1 MDGKGILRFILI
13 LPSVSEKGQFKLRD
27 LPGSGGRV
35 DILCRSLAACFDWGP
50 ATWPKSMLELV
61 AVIANKV
68 TIRVQDPGKL
78 LPRGEAQWAET
89 IRRVLN
95 DSSTDFATGQKA
107 ALPELMAGLHQGHV
121 WVLEE
126 TGKPFGEIKT
136 MNPDGENTFI
146 VGDHRGFDSQ
156 TQLTLDDHSIYRI
169 SIGKRSYL
177 SSHCI
182 AAIISKFERMV
193 V

>member
-68 TIRVQDPGKL
+68 TLRVQDPGKL

-95 DSSTDFATGQKA
+95 
-107 ALPELMAGLHQGHV
+107 V

-169 SIGKRSYL
+169 SVGKRSYL

>member
-13 LPSVSEKGQFKLRD
+13 LPSVSEKGQFRLRD

-68 TIRVQDPGKL
+68 TLRVQDPGKL

-107 ALPELMAGLHQGHV
+107 ALPELMAELHQGHV
-121 WVLEE
+121 WVLEK

-169 SIGKRSYL
+169 SVGKRSYL